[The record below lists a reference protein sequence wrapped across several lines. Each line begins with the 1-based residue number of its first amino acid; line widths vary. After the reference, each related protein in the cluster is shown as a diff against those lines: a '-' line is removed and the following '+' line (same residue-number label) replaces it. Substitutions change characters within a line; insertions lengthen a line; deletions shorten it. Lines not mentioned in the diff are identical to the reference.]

1 MNRELIEMEDYAEK
15 VEAEQTSKIN
25 SGMLINLRLNDLW
38 KDAHRHARAG
48 KYSEW
53 NDDLDRV
60 WCELGGDEKEVA
72 KDHKNYDKS
81 ADAEYNK
88 LTMAYADSCKL
99 VIKKTGFNKYNSD
112 DKVEFA
118 KQKSAL
124 IKKEIFLR
132 RLQNKQG
139 KGTAY
144 HDSSED
150 YMD

>member
-1 MNRELIEMEDYAEK
+1 MKDDDY
-15 VEAEQTSKIN
+15 EARTEEAVTSKIN

-48 KYSEW
+48 KYSAW

-60 WCELGGDEKEVA
+60 WCELGGDEKEIDEDD
-72 KDHKNYDKS
+72 KDYEDSSDDK
-81 ADAEYNK
+81 YNK
-88 LTMAYADSCKL
+88 LTLAYADACKGVKKL
-99 VIKKTGFNKYNSD
+99 VGFQTHTSDSKVSFAAQKK
-112 DKVEFA
+112 
-118 KQKSAL
+118 AL

-132 RLQNKQG
+132 RLQNQQG

-144 HDSSED
+144 HDSAED

>member
-1 MNRELIEMEDYAEK
+1 MEDY
-15 VEAEQTSKIN
+15 EQKLEESTTSKIN

-48 KYSEW
+48 KYSQW

-60 WCELGGDEKEVA
+60 WCELGGDVVPLTKNQIKKGEV
-72 KDHKNYDKS
+72 
-81 ADAEYNK
+81 DAEKQYED
-88 LTMAYADSCKL
+88 LTMDYAKACSE
-99 VIKKTGFNKYNSD
+99 IKAPTGFNKYD
-112 DKVEFA
+112 EDAKGAFG
-118 KQKSAL
+118 KQKQAL

>member
-1 MNRELIEMEDYAEK
+1 MEDYEQK
-15 VEAEQTSKIN
+15 LEEASTSKIN

-38 KDAHRHARAG
+38 KDSHKHARAG
-48 KYSEW
+48 NYSAW

-60 WCELGGDEKEVA
+60 WCELGGDEKEV
-72 KDHKNYDKS
+72 KPDHKDYAKS
-81 ADAEYNK
+81 SDYEYNV
-88 LTMAYADSCKL
+88 LTLAFAASCKD
-99 VIKKTGFNKYNSD
+99 VPKKVGFNKHDTNA
-112 DKVEFA
+112 KVSFA
-118 KQKSAL
+118 AQKQAL

>member
-1 MNRELIEMEDYAEK
+1 MEDY
-15 VEAEQTSKIN
+15 EQKLEESTTSKIN

-48 KYSEW
+48 KYSKW

-60 WCELGGDEKEVA
+60 WCELGGDVKPLTEKEKKDKKKGNEEEYDELTLKYA
-72 KDHKNYDKS
+72 K
-81 ADAEYNK
+81 
-88 LTMAYADSCKL
+88 SCKN
-99 VIKKTGFNKYNSD
+99 VPDITGFQKHS
-112 DKVEFA
+112 KEAKTSFA
-118 KQKSAL
+118 KQKQSL

-132 RLQNKQG
+132 RLQNTQG